1 MMSKYPTNMFG
12 QPLRPGD
19 IVVLTTTSG
28 KRSRTRIAKVDR
40 VVEID
45 FTRYNHQLKM
55 NTLEKRYRVF
65 MRLVSRARKMD
76 DTGTKWA
83 LDDTGTK
90 WAYTL
95 RTYVKE
101 VFGYDE
107 AVPMDFYTLP
117 TEYQEALSIARR
129 V

>member
-28 KRSRTRIAKVDR
+28 RWSRTRIAKVDR

-65 MRLVSRARKMD
+65 MRLVSHARKMD
-76 DTGTKWA
+76 DTGTKWV
-83 LDDTGTK
+83 
-90 WAYTL
+90 YTL

-101 VFGYDE
+101 VFGYGE

-117 TEYQEALSIARR
+117 TEYQEALSSARR